1 MPTYQISVTLETV
14 EAIEPSYA
22 CRTALQT
29 SKLTKRVHAELHE
42 SCIDTMRTSFS
53 LCIPPTATPEFKTST
68 RKCFQNVFYFT
79 CIVEYLPFWKLTST
93 SSLLALSS
101 LSTLVTLKWY
111 LRVEFITGPANQP
124 RFKMTSVDERRSQYQ
139 AVEAL
144 STESF
149 DCSVPIQVYPT
160 SYETGALFPPTLAFS
175 LDK

>member
-1 MPTYQISVTLETV
+1 MLI
-14 EAIEPSYA
+14 
-22 CRTALQT
+22 
-29 SKLTKRVHAELHE
+29 
-42 SCIDTMRTSFS
+42 
-53 LCIPPTATPEFKTST
+53 
-68 RKCFQNVFYFT
+68 
-79 CIVEYLPFWKLTST
+79 LPFSH
-93 SSLLALSS
+93 SL
-101 LSTLVTLKWY
+101 LVTLKWY

-160 SYETGALFPPTLAFS
+160 SYETGALFPPTSAFS